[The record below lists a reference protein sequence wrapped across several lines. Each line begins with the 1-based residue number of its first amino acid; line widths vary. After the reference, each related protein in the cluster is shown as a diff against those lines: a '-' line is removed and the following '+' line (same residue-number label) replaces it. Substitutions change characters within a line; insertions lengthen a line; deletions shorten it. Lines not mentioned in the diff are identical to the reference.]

1 MEAPGSTTSEMVA
14 QVATTGKSM
23 GTRIRKALYN
33 VINNAAD
40 SQDATIFVLYHR
52 PNGSNT
58 HAIML
63 GPTQLTQNF
72 LPEYVT
78 CYDDNPTYR
87 HGPVS
92 ACCN

>member
-1 MEAPGSTTSEMVA
+1 MEAPGSTTSEMEA
-14 QVATTGKSM
+14 QVATTGKS
-23 GTRIRKALYN
+23 IRKALYN

-40 SQDATIFVLYHR
+40 SQDATIFVLYYR

-58 HAIML
+58 HAML